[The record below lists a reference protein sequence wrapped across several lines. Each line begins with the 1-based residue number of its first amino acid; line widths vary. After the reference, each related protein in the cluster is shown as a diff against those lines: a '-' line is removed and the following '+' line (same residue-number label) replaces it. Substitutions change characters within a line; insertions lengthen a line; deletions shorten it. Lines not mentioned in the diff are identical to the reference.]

1 MSDDDTV
8 DNVLAVGEQ
17 VEAVGGVL
25 ENGLDLIS
33 LGDMKHGRSRK
44 DCVPDFVYRH
54 ANLSFLSRYHHTS
67 PSEARPKQL
76 IQFLRLAL

>member
-33 LGDMKHGRSRK
+33 LGDMKQALQEGLRPRLRLQTCK
-44 DCVPDFVYRH
+44 FK
-54 ANLSFLSRYHHTS
+54 LSFSLSSHIS
-67 PSEARPKQL
+67 LPSKT
-76 IQFLRLAL
+76 